1 MLRMQHTWTE
11 RILACQTP
19 TMRLLGQKASA
30 LEGTGSFD
38 AGFAQTL
45 AEVGE
50 TVVEVGAVKRARG
63 AKNDRLD
70 AVRAARTAPARE
82 FQPLPRARGL
92 REALRMILAT
102 RAAVLVSRTK
112 AIN

>member
-19 TMRLLGQKASA
+19 KMRLLGQKASA
-30 LEGTGSFD
+30 LEGTGSFA

-45 AEVGE
+45 AEAGE

-70 AVRAARTAPARE
+70 AVRAPLARRSPVSSRLCPGPGDCAR
-82 FQPLPRARGL
+82 RCG
-92 REALRMILAT
+92 
-102 RAAVLVSRTK
+102 
-112 AIN
+112 